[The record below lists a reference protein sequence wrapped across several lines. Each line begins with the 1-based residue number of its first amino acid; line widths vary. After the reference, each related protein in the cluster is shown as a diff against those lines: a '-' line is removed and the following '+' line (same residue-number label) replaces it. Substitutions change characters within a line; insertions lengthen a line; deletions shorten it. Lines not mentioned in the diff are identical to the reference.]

1 MRVLDRLVGG
11 TFLRL
16 FVLSI
21 LATPPLFILG
31 DLTERLDDYLDAGL
45 TVPEVAWGY
54 VFNIAEYLIW
64 SFPIAGLIAAVF
76 TVHGMTTHREIL
88 AAKAGGVSFH
98 RLIAPILVL
107 GFLLTGVALAAT
119 DLVPISKRRA
129 SEILQQRPSRD
140 WRANFTY
147 QTEEGDLLTV
157 QRLELDQ
164 GRMTGI
170 GFHRA
175 STETV
180 DSTIVMLEAN
190 QAVWDSLGWAFEGGT
205 LRRVWADG
213 GESAT
218 RFETLRLPVLDETP
232 RDLMQE
238 VRDEEEMTY
247 AELDRQA
254 RMLERSGGNA
264 AKLRVKRE
272 QKLAIPVATFV
283 IILFGAP
290 LATSA
295 KRGGAAYGIGISLGS
310 TILYLLLFKVAA
322 GFGSSGAISPLQ
334 AAWAPNVVFFLA
346 GLGLLA
352 RVRT

>member
-1 MRVLDRLVGG
+1 MKVFDRMVGG

-16 FVLSI
+16 FLVSI

-45 TVPEVAWGY
+45 TAPEVAYGY
-54 VFNIAEYLIW
+54 LFNIAEYLLW

-76 TVHGMTTHREIL
+76 TVHGMTAHREVL

-98 RLIAPILVL
+98 RLIAPILIL
-107 GFLLTGVALAAT
+107 GFLLTGVALSAT
-119 DLVPISKRRA
+119 DLVPLSKRRA
-129 SEILQQRPSRD
+129 SEILQQRPQRD
-140 WRANFTY
+140 WRSNFTY

-157 QRLELDQ
+157 QRLELETN
-164 GRMTGI
+164 RMTGV

-175 STETV
+175 AEGS
-180 DSTIVMLEAN
+180 DSTVVLLEAN
-190 QAVWDSLGWAFEGGT
+190 QAVYDSLGWAFEGGT
-205 LRRVWADG
+205 VRRVWLDG
-213 GESAT
+213 TESAT
-218 RFETLRLPVLDETP
+218 RFESLRLPVLDETP
-232 RDLMQE
+232 LELMQE

-247 AELDRQA
+247 DELDRQA
-254 RMLERSGGNA
+254 RALERSGGNA

-322 GFGSSGAISPLQ
+322 GFGSSGAITPVQ
-334 AAWAPNVVFFLA
+334 AAWLPNVVFFLA
-346 GLGLLA
+346 GLVLLW

>member
-1 MRVLDRLVGG
+1 VRVLDRLVGG

-16 FVLSI
+16 FLLSI

-31 DLTERLDDYLDAGL
+31 DLTERLDDYLDSGL
-45 TVPEVAWGY
+45 TVAQVAQGY
-54 VFNIAEYLIW
+54 LFNIAEYLLW

-76 TVHGMTTHREIL
+76 TVHGMTAHREVL

-98 RLIAPILVL
+98 RLIAPVLVL

-119 DLVPISKRRA
+119 DLVPLSKRRA
-129 SEILQQRPSRD
+129 ADILQQRPSRD
-140 WRANFTY
+140 WRSNFTY

-157 QRLELDQ
+157 QRLEMHQ
-164 GRMTGI
+164 GRMTGV

-175 STETV
+175 SQPG
-180 DSTIVMLEAN
+180 DSTVLLLEAS
-190 QAVWDSLGWAFEGGT
+190 QAVWDSLGWAFESGT

-218 RFETLRLPVLDETP
+218 RFETLRLPLLDETP
-232 RDLMQE
+232 GDLMQE

-272 QKLAIPVATFV
+272 QKLAIPVATLV

-322 GFGSSGAISPLQ
+322 GFGSSGAMPPLW
-334 AAWAPNVVFFLA
+334 AAWAPNVVFFVA
-346 GLGLLA
+346 GLVLLA